1 MKTSN
6 NLMSAKEVRLS
17 YIPDSGILKR
27 KKITSAHDACM
38 QLLEGYDKDTI
49 GMQEVFVVLL
59 LNKTNRVLG
68 IYKASQGGISG
79 VMVDIRLVMVAA
91 LKSLATG
98 IIISHNHPSGNLV
111 PSIQDVELTARF
123 DAACKLLDIDLLDH
137 IIVTHD
143 HSFYSFSNEGMM
155 SKLHAN

>member
-1 MKTSN
+1 MKTTN
-6 NLMSAKEVRLS
+6 NLMSVREVRLS

-68 IYKASQGGISG
+68 IYKASTGGISG

-137 IIVTHD
+137 IIVTPD
-143 HSFYSFSNEGMM
+143 HSFYSFANEGMM
-155 SKLHAN
+155 SKLHSN

>member
-6 NLMSAKEVRLS
+6 NLMSLREVRLK

-27 KKITSAHDACM
+27 KKITSSRDACM

-49 GMQEVFVVLL
+49 AICESFVVLFM
-59 LNKTNRVLG
+59 NRASKPLG
-68 IYKASQGGISG
+68 IYKASTGGISG

-137 IIVTHD
+137 IIVTPD
-143 HSFYSFSNEGMM
+143 HSFYSFANEGMM

>member
-6 NLMSAKEVRLS
+6 NLMSVKEVRLS

-27 KKITSAHDACM
+27 KKIVSAHDAVM
-38 QLLEGYDKDTI
+38 TLLEGYDKDTI

-59 LNKTNRVLG
+59 LNKNNQVLG

-111 PSIQDVELTARF
+111 PSIHDVELTARF

-137 IIVTHD
+137 IIVTPD

-155 SKLHAN
+155 SKLHTN